1 MIFKITYQETKVRNP
16 KREETKTLYLEAET
30 SIEARSIVEQNT
42 PFNIEFV
49 QPLEG
54 KHLDYEQ
61 KNPEFIITEFSK

>member
-16 KREETKTLYLEAET
+16 KREETKALYIEAET

-61 KNPEFIITEFSK
+61 KNPDFTITEFSK